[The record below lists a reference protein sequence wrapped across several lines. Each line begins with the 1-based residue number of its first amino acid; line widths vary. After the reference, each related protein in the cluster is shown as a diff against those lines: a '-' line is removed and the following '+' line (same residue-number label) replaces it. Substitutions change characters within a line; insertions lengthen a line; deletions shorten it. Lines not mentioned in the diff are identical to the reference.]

1 MNLDS
6 LISDA
11 NQFVGAYLIPFGW
24 KLLGAIGVWIVTASK
39 VMKPST
45 QTASVGGGLRHWAES
60 PGRGPAWLGRK
71 SRRHAA
77 VPQARAW
84 IRCFL
89 TDIERTP
96 RVYLYQ

>member
-24 KLLGAIGVWIVTASK
+24 KLLGAIDVWIVTASK

-45 QTASVGGGLRHWAES
+45 QTASVGGGLRYWAES
-60 PGRGPAWLGRK
+60 PDAGPHGWGAKAVVTLLFPKRARG
-71 SRRHAA
+71 SAA
-77 VPQARAW
+77 
-84 IRCFL
+84 F
-89 TDIERTP
+89 
-96 RVYLYQ
+96 